1 MGVQSEQGQP
11 PDMVT
16 LKIVTILAAASVL
29 LAEARRVK
37 KLHSSLD
44 GDLAHHAR
52 LQLHKG
58 NINSIHHGPKYTAA
72 HSKHDKLAKKKA
84 KYYKKLLGHKGEH
97 QVANTRH
104 DMDDIT
110 LQDLSLAPAP
120 VNRKMKKEPKN
131 FNEMMKMQSL
141 KPSKKKMYKKLLA
154 KEKSKLKK
162 EHYKKKQQQKKKQI
176 P

>member
-1 MGVQSEQGQP
+1 
-11 PDMVT
+11 MVT

-58 NINSIHHGPKYTAA
+58 NINSIHHGPKYKAA

-97 QVANTRH
+97 QAANTRH

-110 LQDLSLAPAP
+110 LQDLSLASAPASL
-120 VNRKMKKEPKN
+120 NRKMKKEPKN

>member
-1 MGVQSEQGQP
+1 MGVNTDSQRT
-11 PDMVT
+11 PDIMMS
-16 LKIVTILAAASVL
+16 LKIVTILIAASVL
-29 LAEARRVK
+29 LTEARRVK
-37 KLHSSLD
+37 KLHSAD
-44 GDLAHHAR
+44 GDLAHHSR

-58 NINSIHHGPKYTAA
+58 NINSIHHGPKYS
-72 HSKHDKLAKKKA
+72 SKHDKLAKKKA

-97 QVANTRH
+97 QAANTRH

-110 LQDLSLAPAP
+110 LQDLSISPAP
-120 VNRKMKKEPKN
+120 LNRKMKKEPKK

-162 EHYKKKQQQKKKQI
+162 EHYKKKQQQKKKQV